1 MSTTKKAKVLRNF
14 NDAGTNKR
22 YAAGEAIDLTDGEF
36 TNYAAAGLVEAATGT
51 GDAKA
56 DTKKA

>member
-22 YAAGEAIDLTDGEF
+22 YAAGETIDPTDGEF
-36 TNYAAAGLVEAATGT
+36 TNYAAAGLVEAASAAADT
-51 GDAKA
+51 KA

>member
-1 MSTTKKAKVLRNF
+1 MSTMKKAKVLRNF

-36 TNYAAAGLVEAATGT
+36 TNYAAAGLVEAATGAA
-51 GDAKA
+51 DAKA